1 MVKSLIRIDIVV
13 PRNDVQAISDT
24 LKKIEVGGITAITG
38 WGRGKST
45 VPTIDAVKETETLTQ
60 EFGVRFIL
68 QVVVPDNKK
77 NDVIKIV
84 RENSKMG
91 KIFVSSISE
100 AMDIT
105 TGNKDEKAI

>member
-1 MVKSLIRIDIVV
+1 MVKFLIRIDIVV
-13 PRNDVQAISDT
+13 PRNDVQAISDA
-24 LKKIEVGGITAITG
+24 LKRIEVGGITAITG
-38 WGRGKST
+38 WGRGKSIA
-45 VPTIDAVKETETLTQ
+45 PTIDSAKETETLTP

-91 KIFVSSISE
+91 KIFASSISE
-100 AMDIT
+100 AVDIT